1 MSPDFRFPAEAQ
13 LWAPLPVPVP
23 LPMVTAFR
31 NYLPTIVVAR
41 VANGVSLDAARVR
54 FDAQRLALV
63 PPPPAGEPAPPQAE
77 TSLVPLQRYLVGD
90 RSTTLGVLM
99 ASAALVLLVA
109 CANAATLLFARAL
122 ARSREIAVH
131 AALGATRAR
140 LARRLL
146 VESVLLAGLG
156 AAFGVAIAAAT
167 LPLLEALLPA
177 RLAGLAPAALDW
189 RVLAFALAATVATG
203 LAFGIVPAL
212 GASRVR
218 LGEALK
224 SGGERGTR
232 SGRIR
237 SALVVMQVALATV
250 LVVSSALMIAS
261 LRTLLDADVGL
272 HNLDRVAS
280 ARLNVPTGR
289 YQINTAF
296 AQLVQSVIERLEQAT
311 SGVEAAGAINA
322 LPFDQEAGI
331 RMRVDVVG
339 AAPVQG
345 VEAPFAPYRVVS
357 PGYLRAI
364 GLELVRGR
372 DIAWSD
378 RRTEAV
384 AVINRTL
391 AEALWPGEDPLGKR
405 IEYLGGPLHRSS
417 ASSPTPASW
426 ISRSPASRRFT
437 CRCTKACRAIFRS
450 SCAAARASTQLR
462 CFHYCATLYAPWI
475 RPYLCTPP
483 RRWRP
488 VMGVHRRAAP
498 PQHLAVGHIRCRRAR
513 ARGDRCLRSAG
524 LLGCSTPP
532 RDRHPRRA
540 RRTSRQ
546 RGPRS
551 TARIAGACHLRHR
564 ARVRRRARGNALS
577 RIAALRR
584 HGARPA
590 RVRRGGGVIPRGS
603 CRRGRH
609 PARSAAGVDPLT
621 AIRHE

>member
-218 LGEALK
+218 LGEALAAASAARARAESAARWSSCK
-224 SGGERGTR
+224 WR
-232 SGRIR
+232 SPP
-237 SALVVMQVALATV
+237 SS
-250 LVVSSALMIAS
+250 SSAL
-261 LRTLLDADVGL
+261 
-272 HNLDRVAS
+272 
-280 ARLNVPTGR
+280 
-289 YQINTAF
+289 
-296 AQLVQSVIERLEQAT
+296 
-311 SGVEAAGAINA
+311 
-322 LPFDQEAGI
+322 
-331 RMRVDVVG
+331 
-339 AAPVQG
+339 
-345 VEAPFAPYRVVS
+345 
-357 PGYLRAI
+357 
-364 GLELVRGR
+364 
-372 DIAWSD
+372 
-378 RRTEAV
+378 
-384 AVINRTL
+384 
-391 AEALWPGEDPLGKR
+391 
-405 IEYLGGPLHRSS
+405 
-417 ASSPTPASW
+417 
-426 ISRSPASRRFT
+426 
-437 CRCTKACRAIFRS
+437 C
-450 SCAAARASTQLR
+450 
-462 CFHYCATLYAPWI
+462 
-475 RPYLCTPP
+475 
-483 RRWRP
+483 
-488 VMGVHRRAAP
+488 
-498 PQHLAVGHIRCRRAR
+498 
-513 ARGDRCLRSAG
+513 
-524 LLGCSTPP
+524 
-532 RDRHPRRA
+532 
-540 RRTSRQ
+540 
-546 RGPRS
+546 
-551 TARIAGACHLRHR
+551 
-564 ARVRRRARGNALS
+564 
-577 RIAALRR
+577 
-584 HGARPA
+584 
-590 RVRRGGGVIPRGS
+590 
-603 CRRGRH
+603 
-609 PARSAAGVDPLT
+609 
-621 AIRHE
+621 